1 MKETFYFQHDYEPT
15 SDPKIQALLGAW
27 WWMWY
32 WIYWRI
38 VEMLHSNQD
47 HELPLKPYIFQAIA
61 SQMLWSS
68 TEIEAMIKSM
78 ISDYELF
85 ESQWEIF
92 WSQRVKNNIAKMEE
106 IREKRKKAGS
116 KWGIARM
123 EKVASAK
130 QKVAKSSKIKEN
142 RIKETDTSS
151 IEEVIFIPEFSANF
165 QLKYKEWIDDRKVR
179 KKPVT
184 EKAMEIQLW
193 KLKSWWE
200 EKAIIAIDTAIAAW
214 YQWLFEP
221 KSWWFQKPEKKSLTQ
236 IAAEN
241 PDFF

>member
-1 MKETFYFQHDYEPT
+1 
-15 SDPKIQALLGAW
+15 
-27 WWMWY
+27 
-32 WIYWRI
+32 
-38 VEMLHSNQD
+38 MLHSNEE

-61 SQMLWSS
+61 SQMLWSA

-78 ISDYELF
+78 ILDYELF
-85 ESQWEIF
+85 ESQWDIF

-116 KWGIARM
+116 MWGIARM

-130 QKVAKSSKIKEN
+130 QIVAKSSKIKEN

-165 QLKYKEWIDDRKVR
+165 QLKYKEWIDDRKAR

-184 EKAMEIQLW
+184 DRAMQIQLW

-200 EKAIIAIDTAIAAW
+200 DKAITAIDNAISWW

-221 KSWWFQKPEKKSLTQ
+221 KTSWFSKPEKKTLT
-236 IAAEN
+236 EVFN
-241 PDFF
+241 ESPNFF